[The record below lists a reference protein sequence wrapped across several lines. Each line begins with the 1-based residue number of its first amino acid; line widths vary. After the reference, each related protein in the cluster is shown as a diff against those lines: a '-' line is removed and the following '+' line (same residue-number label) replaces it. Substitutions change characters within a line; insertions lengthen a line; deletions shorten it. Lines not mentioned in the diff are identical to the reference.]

1 MEEMQGS
8 GVSISCAPLAALCPQ
23 ISQYADNEPLEKK
36 SRTDSV
42 RMSRA
47 IGILYEWYAAKL
59 FTCMRSAPHSRKCQ
73 LACRSMQLHSRLYH
87 LRK

>member
-42 RMSRA
+42 RMSYRNTIRVVCCKA
-47 IGILYEWYAAKL
+47 IYMHAFSSPFKE
-59 FTCMRSAPHSRKCQ
+59 MPV
-73 LACRSMQLHSRLYH
+73 SMSVNATSQ
-87 LRK
+87 